1 MNTLNAFADTPHQ
14 IGNAKPLAGL
24 LAFEA
29 LLSFAPML
37 ILGPAIGWPA
47 SLGRPAAEQLTAIA
61 AAPGAVQMGYA
72 VYLLYSLLIAPVFIL
87 LAARLLKGQAGRVS
101 AALLSVCALF
111 ALSCLAR
118 CIGILRWLTVM
129 PMLATN
135 HATADATGKTQI
147 ELIFS
152 AITVYGGGIGEL
164 LGVSIFM
171 ACALGVLCAAAWRQR
186 SLPAWLTASGL
197 LSSALLLGMALPVL
211 SPMTLRVP
219 VALAVTG
226 LTLWMLAA
234 AVWVWRRA

>member
-129 PMLATN
+129 PMLASA
-135 HATADATGKTQI
+135 HAAAEPSRQAQV
-147 ELIFS
+147 ELVFS
-152 AITVYGGGIGEL
+152 AITSYGGGIGEL
-164 LGVSIFM
+164 LGVSLFM
-171 ACALGVLCAAAWRQR
+171 ASALGLMCAVAWCQG
-186 SLPAWLTASGL
+186 SLPAGLAATGL
-197 LSSALLLGMALPVL
+197 LSSALLLGMALPMLLPV
-211 SPMTLRVP
+211 TARVP

-234 AVWVWRRA
+234 AVWLWRRA